1 MRLYILAAAWNRKNL
16 PPLPEAEVE
25 RLVGDLVQ
33 RAPPQA
39 LHRRVIASG

>member
-16 PPLPEAEVE
+16 PPLPETEVE